1 MYKVTCR
8 VVKVGEPK
16 AIEGKE
22 AIPVSA
28 YALFNVEDRMIF
40 ATFPTRL
47 ILEECDNVCIFALNT
62 IAPAAQALCRE
73 TAEEED
79 DVKDLSY
86 FCCPDAHRPVIFR
99 IEREK
104 LSLEKIKLSRE
115 KGYKK

>member
-8 VVKVGEPK
+8 VVRVSEPK

-22 AIPVSA
+22 AIPVTTC
-28 YALFNVEDRMIF
+28 ALFNVGDRMTF

-47 ILEECDNVCIFALNT
+47 ILEECDNVCIFALNA
-62 IAPAAQALCRE
+62 IAPAAQALCRD

-79 DVKDLSY
+79 YVNDLSY

-104 LSLEKIKLSRE
+104 LPLEKIKLSKE
-115 KGYKK
+115 KGYKR